1 MVLTGTLV
9 TMQTD
14 MSVSVRVGNHQR
26 RRTMEITIDIDPEE
40 YDKLVV
46 EYLKEQKELMKSFL
60 ENRKD
65 DTGMAI
71 FDTDKDKDIEKIKEH
86 IKAFKL
92 LISYYG

>member
-14 MSVSVRVGNHQR
+14 MSVSAKDGNHQR
-26 RRTMEITIDIDPEE
+26 GRTVEVKIDIDPEE
-40 YDKLVV
+40 YDKIISKSLR
-46 EYLKEQKELMKSFL
+46 EHLELNKAFLK
-60 ENRKD
+60 NRKD

>member
-1 MVLTGTLV
+1 
-9 TMQTD
+9 
-14 MSVSVRVGNHQR
+14 
-26 RRTMEITIDIDPEE
+26 MEVKIDIDPEE

-46 EYLKEQKELMKSFL
+46 KYLKEQKELMKSFL

-71 FDTDKDKDIEKIKEH
+71 FAIDKDKDIEKIKEH